1 MNLLIENLNKTY
13 DNGVHAL
20 KDISLEIPT
29 GMFGLLGPNGA
40 GKSSLMRT
48 LATLQEADSGSIMLG
63 TTDLQANKKEVRK
76 LLGYL
81 PQQFGLY
88 PKISAEVLLDHFAVL
103 KGISKRKERKDIV
116 HALLHKTNLY
126 GVRKQ
131 QLGGFSGGMKQ
142 RFGIAQAL
150 LNNPKLLIVD
160 EPTSGLDPKERNRFY
175 NLLSQLAEDTI
186 VTVVGNDTSD
196 PLYDQLEL
204 NYQQLV
210 NARDAKGQPYN
221 MVRLHLPKP
230 VWYNA
235 LFEGKAGRWNYPASY
250 GNFYI
255 GNSCVLVPTFSDHN
269 DAQALNILAEC
280 FLPLL
285 SLLERGH
292 LANPKHTALPS
303 FAKQITDD
311 CVLADL
317 LLLRPL
323 YFSLLVCER
332 RVLVV
337 RRRERH
343 RIPHHQLA
351 NLLQH
356 RAGFLTR
363 RSAEVV
369 DGF

>member
-103 KGISKRKERKDIV
+103 KGISKRKERKEIV

-186 VTVVGNDTSD
+186 VILSTHIVDDIKELCTNMAIINQGEVILKGK
-196 PLYDQLEL
+196 PLQLIDQLNGKIYEKVIQEEEL
-204 NYQQLV
+204 PRYKEQYKVINDKLFLGKPIIQIISEEAPGAGFSAV
-210 NARDAKGQPYN
+210 DAG
-221 MVRLHLPKP
+221 
-230 VWYNA
+230 
-235 LFEGKAGRWNYPASY
+235 
-250 GNFYI
+250 
-255 GNSCVLVPTFSDHN
+255 
-269 DAQALNILAEC
+269 
-280 FLPLL
+280 
-285 SLLERGH
+285 LEE
-292 LANPKHTALPS
+292 
-303 FAKQITDD
+303 
-311 CVLADL
+311 
-317 LLLRPL
+317 L
-323 YFSLLVCER
+323 YFS
-332 RVLVV
+332 
-337 RRRERH
+337 
-343 RIPHHQLA
+343 RI
-351 NLLQH
+351 NN
-356 RAGFLTR
+356 
-363 RSAEVV
+363 
-369 DGF
+369 

>member
-63 TTDLQANKKEVRK
+63 TTDLQADKKEVRK

-103 KGISKRKERKDIV
+103 KGISKRKERKEIV

-186 VTVVGNDTSD
+186 VILSTHIVDDIKELCTNMAIINQGEVILKGK
-196 PLYDQLEL
+196 PLQLIDQLNGKIYEKVIQEEEL
-204 NYQQLV
+204 PRYKEQYKVINDKLFLGKPIIQIISEEAPGAGFSAV
-210 NARDAKGQPYN
+210 DAG
-221 MVRLHLPKP
+221 
-230 VWYNA
+230 
-235 LFEGKAGRWNYPASY
+235 
-250 GNFYI
+250 
-255 GNSCVLVPTFSDHN
+255 
-269 DAQALNILAEC
+269 
-280 FLPLL
+280 
-285 SLLERGH
+285 LEE
-292 LANPKHTALPS
+292 
-303 FAKQITDD
+303 
-311 CVLADL
+311 
-317 LLLRPL
+317 L
-323 YFSLLVCER
+323 YFS
-332 RVLVV
+332 
-337 RRRERH
+337 
-343 RIPHHQLA
+343 RI
-351 NLLQH
+351 NN
-356 RAGFLTR
+356 
-363 RSAEVV
+363 
-369 DGF
+369 

>member
-63 TTDLQANKKEVRK
+63 TTDLQADKKEVRK

-186 VTVVGNDTSD
+186 VILSTHIVDDIKELCTNMAIINQGEVILKGK
-196 PLYDQLEL
+196 PLQLIDQLNGKIYEKVIQEEEL
-204 NYQQLV
+204 PRYKEQYKVINDKLFLGKPIIQIISEEAPGAGFSAV
-210 NARDAKGQPYN
+210 DAG
-221 MVRLHLPKP
+221 
-230 VWYNA
+230 
-235 LFEGKAGRWNYPASY
+235 
-250 GNFYI
+250 
-255 GNSCVLVPTFSDHN
+255 
-269 DAQALNILAEC
+269 
-280 FLPLL
+280 
-285 SLLERGH
+285 LEE
-292 LANPKHTALPS
+292 
-303 FAKQITDD
+303 
-311 CVLADL
+311 
-317 LLLRPL
+317 L
-323 YFSLLVCER
+323 YFS
-332 RVLVV
+332 
-337 RRRERH
+337 
-343 RIPHHQLA
+343 RI
-351 NLLQH
+351 NN
-356 RAGFLTR
+356 
-363 RSAEVV
+363 
-369 DGF
+369 

>member
-186 VTVVGNDTSD
+186 VILSTHIVDDIKELCTNMAIINQGEVILKGK
-196 PLYDQLEL
+196 PLQLIDQLNGKIYEKVIQEEEL
-204 NYQQLV
+204 PRYKEQV
-210 NARDAKGQPYN
+210 
-221 MVRLHLPKP
+221 
-230 VWYNA
+230 
-235 LFEGKAGRWNYPASY
+235 
-250 GNFYI
+250 
-255 GNSCVLVPTFSDHN
+255 
-269 DAQALNILAEC
+269 C
-280 FLPLL
+280 F
-285 SLLERGH
+285 
-292 LANPKHTALPS
+292 
-303 FAKQITDD
+303 
-311 CVLADL
+311 
-317 LLLRPL
+317 
-323 YFSLLVCER
+323 
-332 RVLVV
+332 
-337 RRRERH
+337 
-343 RIPHHQLA
+343 
-351 NLLQH
+351 
-356 RAGFLTR
+356 
-363 RSAEVV
+363 
-369 DGF
+369 